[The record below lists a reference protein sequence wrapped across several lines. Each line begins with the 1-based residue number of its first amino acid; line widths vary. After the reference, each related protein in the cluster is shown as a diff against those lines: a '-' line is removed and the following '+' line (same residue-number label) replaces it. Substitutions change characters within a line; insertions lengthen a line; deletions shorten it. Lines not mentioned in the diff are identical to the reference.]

1 MTLEVI
7 PDFVYFIFNIILFW
21 KNIHLLLL
29 YPKHVIKLLGY
40 NLGCYISHI
49 HEERNNLRKMFTSSD
64 WIESKWTKEQKG
76 KNVANIIFMPYF
88 WNTKVFFVW
97 CQGPLVRVLRLVDC
111 EKRPLMGYIY
121 KALKK
126 AEEMIV
132 TSFNRSEEKYREI
145 MEIIDRRWE
154 V

>member
-1 MTLEVI
+1 
-7 PDFVYFIFNIILFW
+7 
-21 KNIHLLLL
+21 
-29 YPKHVIKLLGY
+29 
-40 NLGCYISHI
+40 
-49 HEERNNLRKMFTSSD
+49 
-64 WIESKWTKEQKG
+64 
-76 KNVANIIFMPYF
+76 
-88 WNTKVFFVW
+88 
-97 CQGPLVRVLRLVDC
+97 
-111 EKRPLMGYIY
+111 MGYIY